1 MDSQKIKKL
10 IDEALSEESSLFL
23 IDYNI
28 SDNGHIE
35 VIIDGDKG
43 VPLNECVR
51 VSRHIEH
58 NLDRETEDF
67 SLQVTT
73 PDITKPIVHKR
84 QYIKNIG
91 RTLKVKTDNEEIQ
104 AKLMDLKED
113 ILFLEWKAREPKP
126 IGKGK
131 HTVVKKAE
139 IPIDNIEKAI
149 VKIVF

>member
-10 IDEALSEESSLFL
+10 INEALSDKPSLFL
-23 IDYNI
+23 IDYSI

-91 RTLKVKTDNEEIQ
+91 RTLKIKTDKEEIQ
-104 AKLMDLKED
+104 AKLLDFKEG
-113 ILFLEWKAREPKP
+113 ILFLEWKIREPKP

-131 HTVVKKAE
+131 HTVIKKAE

>member
-1 MDSQKIKKL
+1 MNSQKIKKL
-10 IDEALSEESSLFL
+10 IDEALNEEPSLFL
-23 IDYNI
+23 IDYSI
-28 SDNGHIE
+28 SDKGHIE

-43 VPLNECVR
+43 VPLDECVR

-91 RTLKVKTDNEEIQ
+91 RTLKLKTEQEEIQ
-104 AKLMDLKED
+104 AKLKDFKED
-113 ILFLEWKAREPKP
+113 TLFLEWKTREPKP

-131 HTVVKKAE
+131 QTVIKKAE